1 MPDNILFLMTDQH
14 SVSTIGAYG
23 NQVVQPP
30 ARARLPATGTRFAD
44 GFTPTA
50 ICTPAR
56 ASLLTGAAPFRHK
69 LLANYERN
77 VGYLEDLAD
86 GQFTFAG
93 ALEQGVWLLGLVG
106 KGHGGVQRAA
116 ASYGFEGPTLNGWHN
131 PVDHPDYLAYLD
143 DRSLPPYEITGK
155 IRGVMPNGSP
165 GNLMA
170 A

>member
-23 NQVVQPP
+23 NQVVQTP
-30 ARARLPATGTRFAD
+30 ALDRLAATGTRFSD

-50 ICTPAR
+50 ICSPAR

-93 ALEQGVWLLGLVG
+93 ALGQAGWQLGLAG
-106 KGHGGVQRAA
+106 KWHGGVQRTAA
-116 ASYGFEGPTLNGWHN
+116 GW
-131 PVDHPDYLAYLD
+131 
-143 DRSLPPYEITGK
+143 ITT
-155 IRGVMPNGSP
+155 SP
-165 GNLMA
+165 
-170 A
+170 

>member
-1 MPDNILFLMTDQH
+1 MAT
-14 SVSTIGAYG
+14 
-23 NQVVQPP
+23 P
-30 ARARLPATGTRFAD
+30 ALDRLAATGTRFAQA
-44 GFTPTA
+44 FTPTA

-93 ALEQGVWLLGLVG
+93 ALAQAGWQLGLVG
-106 KGHGGVQRAA
+106 KWHGGVQRTA
-116 ASYGFEGPTLNGWHN
+116 ASYGFQGPALNGWHN
-131 PVDHPDYLAYLD
+131 PVDHPTTWPTWRRAGCRGT
-143 DRSLPPYEITGK
+143 RSPT
-155 IRGVMPNGSP
+155 RS
-165 GNLMA
+165 A

>member
-23 NQVVQPP
+23 NQLVQTP
-30 ARARLPATGTRFAD
+30 ALDRLAATGTRFSD

-50 ICTPAR
+50 ICSPAR

-86 GQFTFAG
+86 SQFTFAG
-93 ALEQGVWLLGLVG
+93 ALGQAGWQLGLAG
-106 KGHGGVQRAA
+106 KWHGGVQRTAA
-116 ASYGFEGPTLNGWHN
+116 TYGFQGPTLNGWHN
-131 PVDHPDYLAYLD
+131 PVDHPDYLAYLERRGPAPVRD
-143 DRSLPPYEITGK
+143 HGQRSA
-155 IRGVMPNGSP
+155 V
-165 GNLMA
+165 
-170 A
+170 

>member
-30 ARARLPATGTRFAD
+30 ALDRLAATGTRFAD

-86 GQFTFAG
+86 GQFTFAA
-93 ALEQGVWLLGLVG
+93 ALEQAGWQLGLVG
-106 KGHGGVQRAA
+106 KWHGGVRRTAGRLGVWGPPLHRRAK
-116 ASYGFEGPTLNGWHN
+116 H
-131 PVDHPDYLAYLD
+131 V
-143 DRSLPPYEITGK
+143 
-155 IRGVMPNGSP
+155 
-165 GNLMA
+165 
-170 A
+170 